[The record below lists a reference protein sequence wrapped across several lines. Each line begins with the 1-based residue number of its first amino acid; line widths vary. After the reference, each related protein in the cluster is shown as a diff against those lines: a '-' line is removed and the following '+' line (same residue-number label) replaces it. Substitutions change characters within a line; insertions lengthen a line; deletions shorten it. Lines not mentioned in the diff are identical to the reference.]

1 METPLS
7 RTSLLREIRK
17 MRFEEAYEGWREKR
31 LTQEEAGQLLGM
43 SERNFR
49 RYVVRYEAE
58 GLEGLIDQ
66 RIEQVSRRR
75 APVDEVLAVVQTYQ
89 SWHDGWNVR
98 HFHSW
103 YRREGMGTR
112 SYSWVK
118 KVLQEA
124 SAVPRAKARGKHRRK
139 RERRPLP
146 GMLLHQD
153 GSRHAWVEEQM
164 WDLIVTMDDAT
175 GEHTSM
181 FFVEEE
187 GTLSSLH
194 GIGQTIAAKGLFC
207 SLYTDRGSHYFH
219 TPEAGGKVDRSNPT
233 QVGRALAQLG
243 IEHIAAYSPQA
254 RGRSERAFATHQ
266 ERLPRELAYAGI
278 TDRAAANRYLQSTY
292 MPRHNAEFAVAAA
305 QPGTAYVPFIGAAL
319 PDILCEQ
326 FERTVGNDNCVSFEG
341 LKLQI
346 PAGPTRPHYVKTR
359 VRVHRYVDGTLA
371 LFHGPRRLD
380 SYDCEG
386 VSLTQAPTPERW
398 KQAA

>member
-1 METPLS
+1 
-7 RTSLLREIRK
+7 
-17 MRFEEAYEGWREKR
+17 MRFEEVYGGWQERR
-31 LTQEEAGQLLGM
+31 LTQEEAARVLGM
-43 SERNFR
+43 SERTFR
-49 RYVVRYEAE
+49 RQVGRYQAD
-58 GLEGLIDQ
+58 GLDGLIDR
-66 RIEQVSRRR
+66 RIEQLSSRR
-75 APVDEVLAVVQTYQ
+75 APVDEAMRVVNLYQ
-89 SWHDGWNVR
+89 SRHDGWNVQ
-98 HFHSW
+98 HFHAW
-103 YRREGMGTR
+103 YRRDGVGTR

-118 KVLQEA
+118 NVLQA
-124 SAVPRAKARGKHRRK
+124 AAVVPRAKARGKHRRK

-153 GSRHAWVEEQM
+153 GSRHEWVAGVQ
-164 WDLIVTMDDAT
+164 WDLIVTLDDAT

-207 SLYTDRGSHYFH
+207 SFYTDRGSHYFH
-219 TPEAGGKVDRSNPT
+219 TPEAGGKVDRGHPT

-266 ERLPRELAYAGI
+266 ERLPKELALAGI
-278 TDRAAANRYLQSTY
+278 SDRAAANYYLQASY
-292 MPRHNAEFAVAAA
+292 LPQHNAEFAVPAA
-305 QPGTAYVPFIGAAL
+305 QPGSAYVPFIGGAL

-326 FERTVGNDNCVSFEG
+326 FERVVGNDNCVSFEG

-346 PAGPTRPHYVKTR
+346 PADQVRHHYVKTR

-371 LFHGPRRLD
+371 LLHGPRRLD
-380 SYDCEG
+380 VYDRDG
-386 VSLTQAPTPERW
+386 VSLTQATSSARW
-398 KQAA
+398 RLAA

>member
-1 METPLS
+1 MESPLS
-7 RTSLLREIRK
+7 RTDLLREIRK

-31 LTQEEAGQLLGM
+31 LTQEEAGEVLGM

-66 RIEQVSRRR
+66 RIEQVSSRR
-75 APVDEVLAVVQTYQ
+75 APVDEVLAVVEKYQ
-89 SWHDGWNVR
+89 SWHDGWNVK

-103 YRREGMGTR
+103 YRREGMGER

-146 GMLLHQD
+146 GMLMHQD
-153 GSRHAWVEEQM
+153 GSRHAWVAGQM

-187 GTLSSLH
+187 GTMSSLH

-219 TPEAGGKVDRSNPT
+219 TPEAGGKVDRTKPT
-233 QVGRALAQLG
+233 QVGRALAHLG

-266 ERLPRELAYAGI
+266 DRLPRELAYAGI
-278 TDRAAANRYLQSTY
+278 DDRAAANRYLQSIY

-305 QPGTAYVPFIGAAL
+305 QPGTAYVPFIGTAL
-319 PDILCEQ
+319 SDILCEQ
-326 FERTVGNDNCVSFEG
+326 FERTVGNDNCVTFEN

-346 PAGPTRPHYVKTR
+346 PEGPERPHYVKTK

-371 LFHGPRRLD
+371 LFHGP
-380 SYDCEG
+380 
-386 VSLTQAPTPERW
+386 LTHLSQLSVVFMGIRSFARC
-398 KQAA
+398 K

>member
-1 METPLS
+1 
-7 RTSLLREIRK
+7 
-17 MRFEEAYEGWREKR
+17 MRFEDAYGGWQEKR
-31 LTQEEAGQLLGM
+31 LTQGQAAEVLGM

-49 RYVVRYEAE
+49 RYVGRYEAD
-58 GLEGLIDQ
+58 GLNGLIDL
-66 RIEQVSRRR
+66 RIEQVSSRR
-75 APVDEVLAVVQTYQ
+75 APVDEVMRLVDLYQ
-89 SWHDGWNVR
+89 SRHDGWNVK
-98 HFHSW
+98 HFHAW
-103 YRREGMGTR
+103 YRKDQGGTR

-118 KVLQEA
+118 NALQKA
-124 SAVPRAKARGKHRRK
+124 NAVPRTKGKGKHRRK

-146 GMLLHQD
+146 GMMLHQD
-153 GSRHAWVEEQM
+153 GSRHAWAGQEQ

-219 TPEAGGKVDRSNPT
+219 TPEAGGKVDKDNPT

-254 RGRSERAFATHQ
+254 RGRSERAFSTHQ
-266 ERLPRELAYAGI
+266 DRLPKELALAGI
-278 TDRAAANRYLQSTY
+278 TERAAANGYLQATY
-292 MPRHNAEFAVAAA
+292 MPAHNAEFAVPAA
-305 QPGTAYVPFIGAAL
+305 QPGSAYVPFIRGAL

-326 FERTVGNDNCVSFEG
+326 FERVVGNDNCVNFER

-346 PAGPTRPHYVKTR
+346 PADQIRHHYVKTR

-380 SYDCEG
+380 VYSRDG
-386 VSLTQAPTPERW
+386 VSMTQKATQTEW
-398 KQAA
+398 QLAA